1 MAGNYK
7 IVVMD
12 PLDDEFFNIINGKA
26 YVVKA
31 YQEGCQSLMDVVRDA
46 DVIVTRSSHRIDKT
60 VIDNAKNLKVIAR
73 AGVGLD
79 NIDVDYAIKRGIK
92 VVSVPSASTEAVAE
106 LTMGLIIALARWI
119 SSFDRSM
126 HNGEW
131 CKNSKLGIE
140 LMGKTLGI
148 IGLGRIGSRV
158 AKFAKMFGMRI
169 VAYDPYVS
177 PRKAERLK
185 VELKDNLDVL
195 LLESDFVSIHASLTS
210 ETKGLIGE
218 RELKLMKPT
227 AFLINTARGAIVDE
241 KALIKALKEKWIAG
255 AALDV
260 YTEEPLPK
268 NHPLRKIENI
278 ILTPHIA
285 SYTYEAVKRTD
296 EMVLEALE
304 TFFKGGK
311 PKWIANPEVW
321 HLIELERSKI

>member
-31 YQEGCQSLMDVVRDA
+31 YCESCQSLMDVVKDA
-46 DVIVTRSSHRIDKT
+46 DVIVIRSSHKIDKT
-60 VIDNAKNLKVIAR
+60 VIDNAKNLKIIAR

-92 VVSVPSASTEAVAE
+92 IISVPSASTEAVAE
-106 LTMGLIIALARWI
+106 LTMGLMIALARWVT
-119 SSFDRSM
+119 SFDRSM

-140 LMGKTLGI
+140 LAGKTLGI

-158 AKFAKMFGMRI
+158 AKFARIFGMR
-169 VAYDPYVS
+169 VLAYDPYVD
-177 PRKAERLK
+177 RGKAVNLG
-185 VELKDNLDVL
+185 VELKDSLDDL
-195 LLESDFVSIHASLTS
+195 LLESDFISIHASLTS

-241 KALIKALKEKWIAG
+241 NALIKALKEKWIAG

-268 NHPLRKIENI
+268 NHPLRKIENT
-278 ILTPHIA
+278 ILTPHIGGSTVETQKKIA
-285 SYTYEAVKRTD
+285 KLLAVKIMKT
-296 EMVLEALE
+296 LEKLE
-304 TFFKGGK
+304 EAGLK
-311 PKWIANPEVW
+311 
-321 HLIELERSKI
+321 

>member
-12 PLDDEFFNIINGKA
+12 PLDDEFFKILNGKA

-31 YQEGCQSLMDVVRDA
+31 YHEDCQSLMDVVKDA

-60 VIDNAKNLKVIAR
+60 VIDNAKNLKIIAR

-92 VVSVPSASTEAVAE
+92 IVSVPSASTEAVAE

-119 SSFDRSM
+119 VSFDRSM

-131 CKNSKLGIE
+131 CKNSKLGVE
-140 LMGKTLGI
+140 LAGKTLGI

-158 AKFAKMFGMRI
+158 AKFAKMFGMRVI
-169 VAYDPYVS
+169 AYDPYVS
-177 PRKAERLK
+177 PRKAEKLK
-185 VELKDNLDVL
+185 VELTSLDDL

-210 ETKGLIGE
+210 ETRGLIGE

-241 KALIKALKEKWIAG
+241 NALIKALKEKWIAG
-255 AALDV
+255 AAIDV

-268 NHPLRKIENI
+268 NHPLRKTENT
-278 ILTPHIA
+278 ILTPHIGGSTVETQKKIA
-285 SYTYEAVKRTD
+285 RILAVKIIKT
-296 EMVLEALE
+296 LEKLE
-304 TFFKGGK
+304 KAGLK
-311 PKWIANPEVW
+311 
-321 HLIELERSKI
+321 